1 MKPVNSSARS
11 SLSTWRFTSKQPISS
26 GATCSAGR
34 AKNDWGRC
42 WELLGWLWEWIGG
55 MAGYPWGR
63 YILIALSLSVMASN
77 RFLAI
82 GLGIFLV
89 NFAPVAAQPS
99 FPCTI
104 RNEKIY
110 YGHCYSCSEDKRY
123 YGGVLT
129 EGFNAY
135 ESKDFGVC
143 QIPLG
148 SDQFIQ
154 EGS

>member
-1 MKPVNSSARS
+1 
-11 SLSTWRFTSKQPISS
+11 
-26 GATCSAGR
+26 
-34 AKNDWGRC
+34 
-42 WELLGWLWEWIGG
+42 
-55 MAGYPWGR
+55 MADYPWDR
-63 YILIALSLSVMASN
+63 YILIKLSLSVMASN
-77 RFLAI
+77 RYLVVC
-82 GLGIFLV
+82 LSIFLV
-89 NFAPVAAQPS
+89 SISPVEAQPS

-129 EGFNAY
+129 DGFNAY
-135 ESKDFGVC
+135 ESEDFGIC
-143 QIPLG
+143 KIPLG